1 MERFIIQP
9 STLQQGWWVCTDTEN
24 NIVCRFEGHK
34 FNDTQE
40 FTLLDGDTFGKKE
53 EAIKYATFVREM
65 GDWLRDNHYDK
76 IF

>member
-9 STLQQGWWVCTDTEN
+9 STLQQDWWVCTDTKN
-24 NIVCRFEGHK
+24 NIVCRFESHK

-40 FTLLDGDTFGKKE
+40 FTLLDGNTFGTKE

-65 GDWLRDNHYDK
+65 GDWLRDNHYNK